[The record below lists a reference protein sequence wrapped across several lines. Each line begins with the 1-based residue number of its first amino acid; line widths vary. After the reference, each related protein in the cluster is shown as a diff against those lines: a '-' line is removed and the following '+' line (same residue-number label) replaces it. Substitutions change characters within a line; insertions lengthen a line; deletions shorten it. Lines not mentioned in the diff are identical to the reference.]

1 MTNNSK
7 QQFSILYF
15 SSSDSSSQRNKY
27 ELFQKSAQFADN
39 NNFCAVWMP
48 ERHFHPF
55 GGLYPSPAILAA
67 TLATTTQKIR
77 LRAGSVVLPLH
88 HPVRVA
94 EEWSVVDNLSQG
106 RVDLSIA
113 AGWSKNDFIFAPQN
127 YAKRHELA
135 LERIENIKKLWAG
148 ESVLFEDATGNF
160 IPVNIYPKPQQ
171 KKLNIWLTCSS
182 SVQRF
187 IDAGKYGYNILTA
200 LLFQNPQQLH
210 SKIVRYRQALRENGH
225 KNGHV
230 TLMLHCFV
238 GKNENKLRE
247 IVRQPFCDYLKS
259 SADLWSKE
267 SEVLHDVNQKNQEKM
282 LQFAFERYFRTA
294 AMLGTVDHCV
304 SLANDFFQAGVDEI
318 ACLIDFGIQTSVV
331 LEHLQYINEL
341 KNHFIS

>member
-15 SSSDSSSQRNKY
+15 SSSDCDRQRNKY
-27 ELFQKSAQFADN
+27 ELFQKSAQFADRN
-39 NNFCAVWMP
+39 HFCAVWMP

-94 EEWSVVDNLSQG
+94 EEWAVVDNLSQG

-113 AGWSKNDFIFAPQN
+113 AGWSKSDFIFAPQN
-127 YAKRHELA
+127 YTRRHEIN
-135 LERIENIKKLWAG
+135 LERIAKIKKLWAG
-148 ESVLFEDATGNF
+148 EDVLFKDATGNR
-160 IPVNIYPKPQQ
+160 IPICVYPKPQQ
-171 KKLNIWLTCSS
+171 KELNVWLTCSS
-182 SVQRF
+182 SVERF
-187 IDAGKYGYNILTA
+187 VDAGKHGYNILTA

-210 SKIVRYRQALRENGH
+210 SKILRYRQALRENGH
-225 KNGHV
+225 QYGHV

-238 GKNENKLRE
+238 GKDEDNIRK
-247 IVRQPFCDYLKS
+247 IVRKPFCDYLKS
-259 SADLWSKE
+259 ATDLWSKE
-267 SEVLHDVNQKNQEKM
+267 SQTLREINHKDQEKM

-294 AMLGTVDHCV
+294 AMLGTVDHCA

-318 ACLIDFGIQTSVV
+318 ACLIDFGIHTSVV

-341 KNHFIS
+341 KNHFV